1 MKWKGFFTPDHK
13 NSRKFYLDVKLHS
26 YNAAGE
32 KLDKM
37 VSGTVYKK
45 YIMYCIMYK
54 EFFFLHYYFRISS
67 TP

>member
-37 VSGTVYKK
+37 VSGAVQYNKH
-45 YIMYCIMYK
+45 IMYIPAYISK
-54 EFFFLHYYFRISS
+54 EIF
-67 TP
+67 